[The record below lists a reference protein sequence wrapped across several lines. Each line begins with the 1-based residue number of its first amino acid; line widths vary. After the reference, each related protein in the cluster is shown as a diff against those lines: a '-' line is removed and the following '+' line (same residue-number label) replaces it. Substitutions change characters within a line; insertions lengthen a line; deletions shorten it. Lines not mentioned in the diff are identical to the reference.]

1 MIKFQRGFSSS
12 NIVGIPAMQT
22 PPFPVVI
29 ETSRFCICVFLCV
42 FLYLLALQLCGPL
55 CRNRDIWSGSGNV
68 LEKKKNSRKQFLI
81 IIFICCESNQ
91 IWFNLRNLRPY
102 NYHLPTMP
110 VVSWYHCITVSSYQR
125 IIISLYQYIIVP
137 SSSCHRIIA
146 SSHHHII
153 VSPYHRITMLV
164 SFPPSRL
171 MEIQSRPHWETWR

>member
-1 MIKFQRGFSSS
+1 MIKFPRGSSSS

-55 CRNRDIWSGSGNV
+55 CRNRDIWSGTGNV

-91 IWFNLRNLRPY
+91 IWFNLRTWDRIAITYLQCSSYHGIIKSPY
-102 NYHLPTMP
+102 HHIIAVPSYHRIT
-110 VVSWYHCITVSSYQR
+110 VSLYHHHHVTVSSY
-125 IIISLYQYIIVP
+125 
-137 SSSCHRIIA
+137 HRINI
-146 SSHHHII
+146 SS
-153 VSPYHRITMLV
+153 YHDACL
-164 SFPPSRL
+164 FPLSRL
-171 MEIQSRPHWETWR
+171 LEIQSRPHWETWR